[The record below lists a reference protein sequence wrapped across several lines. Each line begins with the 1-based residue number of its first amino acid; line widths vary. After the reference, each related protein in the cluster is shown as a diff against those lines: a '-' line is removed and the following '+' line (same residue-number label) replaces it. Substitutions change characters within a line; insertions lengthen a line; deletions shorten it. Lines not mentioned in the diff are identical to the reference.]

1 MFDLNLTPT
10 NLQTFKDH
18 LDELD
23 IEYLHVLR
31 NLSNNELSLETI
43 NDQVH
48 NIKSSLTDQL
58 NPIKQS
64 KNDQEIHNLDIQDY
78 EKILNGGKK
87 SN

>member
-64 KNDQEIHNLDIQDY
+64 KNDREIHNLGIQDY